1 VSPHV
6 EVTGLAFGYNG
17 RPVSDGLTFR
27 ADPGRITLLM
37 GANGSGKTTLLK
49 TIAGLLPPIAGRV
62 RPSLSMGKGGV
73 VFVHSTPF
81 LFAGT
86 VGKNLRVVTTDEGLA
101 RQSLARLDVE
111 SLWEHDVRTL
121 SSGQRQ
127 RVAIARALAVGP
139 RLLLVDEPEGGLDRQ
154 AVESWRRVLEEAIA
168 QRTFTVVIASHDAT
182 ATEGLPVDHI
192 RLEPRR
198 REGGM

>member
-1 VSPHV
+1 VSTRV
-6 EVTGLAFGYNG
+6 EVTALTFGHNG
-17 RPVSDGLTFR
+17 RPVSGAVTFR

-49 TIAGLLPPIAGRV
+49 TIAGLLPPIAGSV
-62 RPSLSMGKGGV
+62 RPSLSMGKEGV

-86 VGKNLRVVTTDEGLA
+86 VAKNLRVVTADEGLA

-111 SLWEHDVRTL
+111 ALWDHDVKTL

-139 RLLLVDEPEGGLDRQ
+139 RVLLVDEPEGGLDRQ

-168 QRTFTVVIASHDAT
+168 ERTFTIVIASHDAT
-182 ATEGLPVDHI
+182 ATDGLPVEI
-192 RLEPRR
+192 VRL
-198 REGGM
+198 

>member
-1 VSPHV
+1 MSAPVDV
-6 EVTGLAFGYNG
+6 AALAFGYDG
-17 RPVSDGLTFR
+17 RPVTDAVSFR
-27 ADPGRITLLM
+27 AEPGRITLLM

-49 TIAGLLPPIAGRV
+49 TIAGLLPPIAGTV
-62 RPSLSMGKGGV
+62 RPSLPMGRDGI

-86 VGKNLRVVTTDEGLA
+86 VGGNLRAVTAEEDRA
-101 RQSLARLDVE
+101 RQSLARLEVE
-111 SLWEHDVRTL
+111 SLWEHDVKTL

-139 RLLLVDEPEGGLDRQ
+139 RVLLVDEPEGGLDRQ
-154 AVESWRRVLEEAIA
+154 AVESWRRVLEDAIA

-182 ATEGLPVDHI
+182 ATEGLPVDVVQ
-192 RLEPRR
+192 L
-198 REGGM
+198 